1 MEEKELIKL
10 RNGDEHTLHDIYC
23 SNYNMLCSFAY
34 QVLKDREAAEEVVDD
49 VFIYV
54 WQHREEVNIP
64 CSVSAFLLGL
74 VRNRSISY
82 MRQARFRHETRL
94 PQIGDEQ
101 LADFFDMLFSDERS
115 PISDVLKDEFEE
127 YYRKAIGSLPEKT
140 RKVWEMSRH
149 EHIKYEKISKVMG
162 ISVNTVRYHIKQA
175 TELLSQL
182 LAKYI

>member
-64 CSVSAFLLGL
+64 CSVSAFLMGL

-82 MRQARFRHETRL
+82 MRQARFEVIPYPFCIFRNY
-94 PQIGDEQ
+94 Q
-101 LADFFDMLFSDERS
+101 
-115 PISDVLKDEFEE
+115 
-127 YYRKAIGSLPEKT
+127 
-140 RKVWEMSRH
+140 
-149 EHIKYEKISKVMG
+149 
-162 ISVNTVRYHIKQA
+162 
-175 TELLSQL
+175 
-182 LAKYI
+182 